1 MKKLIDF
8 FKREKMFTISLAAA
22 LLSLFIAPM
31 TFERVKNL
39 SWNTLLTLFMLFAA
53 LEGFKKEHIF
63 DPLKRVLSNIRST
76 FILALSLTLIVFILS
91 AFITNDVALLTFVP
105 LTIFLFS
112 KSEKT
117 EFLSS
122 LIIIETIAANL
133 GSLITPFGNPQNLYI
148 YDKMSI
154 KSSEFVLMMLP
165 IYIASLIL
173 IILALLFIFRKN
185 IRNTIYIKAEVES
198 FGGNKSFRVLYVC
211 LFVMTLSAVLGYFN
225 TLPLFLLMLTILIV
239 FDRDTLKAID
249 WPLLATF
256 LCFFVFSGSIASNE
270 AIAAKLSSIAKG
282 HEFVLSLILSQVIS
296 NVPSA
301 ILLEPFSLDLKS
313 LLYGVDVGGLGTPV
327 ASLASLISI
336 RLYLK
341 EYKEGKKFVSM
352 FLIWNV
358 VFLVILITF
367 SILLLA

>member
-1 MKKLIDF
+1 MKKLIAF
-8 FKREKMFTISLAAA
+8 FKKERMFTISLVVA
-22 LLSLFIAPM
+22 LLSLLIAPI
-31 TFERVKNL
+31 TLERVQNL

-63 DPLKRVLSNIRST
+63 DPLKRILSNIRST
-76 FILALSLTLIVFILS
+76 FILALSLTLIVFVLS
-91 AFITNDVALLTFVP
+91 AFITNDVSLLTFVP

-117 EFLSS
+117 EFLPSVV
-122 LIIIETIAANL
+122 IIETIAANL

-148 YDKMSI
+148 YEKMNI
-154 KSSEFVLMMLP
+154 KSSEFMLMMLP
-165 IYIASLIL
+165 IYIASLAL
-173 IILALLFIFRKN
+173 IVLSLLFIFHKN
-185 IRNTIYIKAEVES
+185 LRNTIYIKAEVES
-198 FGGNKSFRVLYVC
+198 YGGNKSFRVLYIC
-211 LFVMTLSAVLGYFN
+211 LFAMTLASVLGYFN
-225 TLPLFLLMLTILIV
+225 TFPLFLLTLTILIV

-256 LCFFVFSGSIASNE
+256 LFFFIFSSSIASNE
-270 AIAAKLSSIAKG
+270 AIASKLSAITSG
-282 HEFVLSLILSQVIS
+282 HEFLLSLILSEVIS

-301 ILLEPFSLDLKS
+301 ILLEPFSMDLKA

-341 EYKEGKKFVSM
+341 EYKDSRKFISM
-352 FLIWNV
+352 FFIWNT
-358 VFLVILITF
+358 VILMILISF
-367 SILLLA
+367 SMLLLA